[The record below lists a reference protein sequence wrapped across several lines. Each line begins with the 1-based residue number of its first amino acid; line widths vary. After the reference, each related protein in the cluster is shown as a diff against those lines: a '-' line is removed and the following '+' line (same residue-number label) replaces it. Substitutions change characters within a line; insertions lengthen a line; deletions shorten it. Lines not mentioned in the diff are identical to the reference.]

1 MWAGGR
7 FKTAKRKLE
16 MPPNST
22 QNLNAKLSMVPTNHE
37 RPGAGGISL
46 TPSPIQGSGPQ
57 NQIVGGPAQY
67 RGGYHLSF

>member
-1 MWAGGR
+1 
-7 FKTAKRKLE
+7 

-22 QNLNAKLSMVPTNHE
+22 QNLNAKLSTTVPSQG
-37 RPGAGGISL
+37 RPGGTGISL
-46 TPSPIQGSGPQ
+46 KPSPIQGYAPP

>member
-1 MWAGGR
+1 MKDSEEELR
-7 FKTAKRKLE
+7 

-22 QNLNAKLSMVPTNHE
+22 QNLNAKLSLTTASQE
-37 RPGAGGISL
+37 RSGSSGISL
-46 TPSPIQGSGPQ
+46 TPSPIQSSAPP